1 MAAARPCPNSM
12 MYVSAFSLLIVCCV
26 PLTSVAGM
34 TAWEGWAHAE
44 KVLREHISPPTF
56 PTDADRSIA
65 DFGAVGD
72 GKTDCTKAFRDAIA
86 LCSSSGGGRVV
97 VPPGGVYLTGP
108 IVLKSN
114 VNLHV
119 PESATIRFKQ
129 DPKAYLPLVRSRWE
143 GVELMNYSPL
153 IYAYKEENI
162 AITGGGTLDGNA
174 NATAWWP
181 WKYGPQDAGR
191 DRLFQMA
198 EDDVPVQK
206 RLFGEGYY
214 LRPNF
219 IEPFKCQ
226 NLLIEGLKIIASPM
240 WVIHPTFCNN
250 VIVRSV
256 NVDSHGPNNDGCDPD
271 SCKNVLIE
279 NSVFN
284 TGDDCVA
291 VKSGRGDD
299 GRRVNIPSVN
309 IIMRNCTMK
318 DGHGG
323 LVAGSEIAAGV
334 RNLYAKDCNWD
345 SPHLRYGLR
354 IKSNPLFGGQAENVF
369 VRNVQMKQVERAA
382 IRVNFHYEW
391 VEEGPHMPSTS
402 NIFVE
407 NVTSERSQYALQ
419 LEGLN
424 DALAKDISI
433 TNSTFHNVQRR
444 NVIDFIDGLEL
455 QNVDIQYIPY
465 RPSGQVV
472 LLGFVILLCGAAY
485 FVEKYVHRPFLVK
498 TPLGVVDLSKPV
510 TFAQNLFGTKGLMG
524 TPIQSTEVEMPSKEG
539 DEEERLVP

>member
-1 MAAARPCPNSM
+1 
-12 MYVSAFSLLIVCCV
+12 
-26 PLTSVAGM
+26 M
-34 TAWEGWAHAE
+34 TAEEGWAHAE
-44 KVLREHISPPTF
+44 RVLREHIKPPTF
-56 PTDADRSIA
+56 ANVDRSIA
-65 DFGAVGD
+65 EFGAIGD
-72 GKTDCTKAFRDAIA
+72 GKTDCTEAFREAIA
-86 LCSSSGGGRVV
+86 LCSSSGGGRVI
-97 VPPGGVYLTGP
+97 VPPDGVYLTGP

-119 PESATIRFKQ
+119 PETATIRFMQ
-129 DPKAYLPLVRSRWE
+129 DPKAYLPLVRSRWD

-153 IYAYKEENI
+153 IYAFNEENI
-162 AITGGGTLDGNA
+162 AITGGGTLDGNS
-174 NATAWWP
+174 NATVWWP

-198 EDDVPVQK
+198 ADNVPVEK
-206 RLFGEGYY
+206 RLFGDGYF

-219 IEPFKCQ
+219 IEPFKCK
-226 NLLIEGLKIIASPM
+226 NVLIEGVKIINSPM

-279 NSVFN
+279 NSTFD

-309 IIMRNCTMK
+309 VIMRNCHMK

-334 RNLYAKDCNWD
+334 KNLYAEDCNWD
-345 SPHLRYGLR
+345 SPNLRYGLR

-382 IRVNFHYEW
+382 IRVNFKYER
-391 VEEGPHMPSTS
+391 VDGGPHMPSAS

-407 NVTSERSQYALQ
+407 NVTSFSSQYALQ
-419 LEGLN
+419 LEALS
-424 DALAKDISI
+424 DAWATDISI
-433 TNSTFHNVQRR
+433 ANSTFLNVQKK
-444 NVIDFIDGLEL
+444 NVINFIDGLILEG
-455 QNVDIQYIPY
+455 VDIQYVPY
-465 RPSGQVV
+465 RLSGKVILIGFAV
-472 LLGFVILLCGAAY
+472 LLFGAAY
-485 FVEKYVHRPFLVK
+485 LVENYVHRAILIK
-498 TPLGVVDLSKPV
+498 TPLGVLVLSKPITV
-510 TFAQNLFGTKGLMG
+510 MRNIFGDKALVGTRIRPTNLEMSTKDA
-524 TPIQSTEVEMPSKEG
+524 
-539 DEEERLVP
+539 DEEERLVS